1 MMCLV
6 GNSADLER
14 YKASGCTW
22 LVIVHIL
29 KGIRHRDVVGKSADL
44 EKDTASGC
52 AWMVIV
58 YILKGIRYPDV
69 VGW

>member
-1 MMCLV
+1 M
-6 GNSADLER
+6 
-14 YKASGCTW
+14 
-22 LVIVHIL
+22 HIL

-58 YILKGIRYPDV
+58 YILKGIRYRDV